1 MNSKTQ
7 TTTSAG
13 ANPALQ
19 PTTLVGMDAHSR
31 KIELCITRWQHGAE
45 PMVLKRL
52 TTTLDALERTYARQ
66 VPADALTVLEAS
78 TNAFSIARRL
88 EEVGHRVE
96 VLASDTLAGQAR
108 ADRINDR
115 IDAQNLAAA
124 YARSGVRRVHVP
136 SARHQQWRD
145 LLFGYRSAV
154 KDSVRWSNRI
164 WAFCSGHGLKLPKQS
179 LRRKCADVREDV
191 LAHGWTQ
198 EETFLV
204 ETLLLEYE
212 HCLALRA
219 RYEQRIVRI
228 VSESPGMTRL
238 MQLLGV
244 GFIVAFALAAIV
256 EDVHRF
262 ADPKKLTSYI
272 GLNPTLLKSGESE
285 GPRTISHYGRRDLKT
300 LMVEAAQCVLRKGSD
315 DMAKWARRKIA
326 SGKNRNVVICA
337 LARKLSVRVWHIL
350 MDHPVPDRS
359 GERSFRLKLAKLA
372 SAAGREHLEA
382 LGYKK
387 PADYI
392 EAVCARIYPLE
403 TQEELQTDAPASA

>member
-45 PMVLKRL
+45 PTVLKRL
-52 TTTLDALERTYARQ
+52 TTTLDALEHTYARQ

-88 EEVGHRVE
+88 EQVGHRVE

-124 YARSGVRRVHVP
+124 YARGGVRRVHVP

-164 WAFCSGHGLKLPKQS
+164 WAFCSGHGLKLPRQS
-179 LRRKCADVREDV
+179 FRRKSAAVRQDV

-198 EETFLV
+198 DETFLV

-272 GLNPTLLKSGESE
+272 GLNPTVLKSGESE
-285 GPRTISHYGRRDLKT
+285 GPRAISHYGRRDLKT
-300 LMVEAAQCVLRKGSD
+300 LMVQAAQCVLRKGSD
-315 DMAKWARRKIA
+315 DMAKWAHRRIA
-326 SGKNRNVVICA
+326 SGKNRNVVVCA
-337 LARKLSVRVWHIL
+337 LARKLSVRAWHIL
-350 MDHPVPDRS
+350 MGHPVPDR
-359 GERSFRLKLAKLA
+359 GAERSFRLKLAKLA
-372 SAAGREHLEA
+372 AAAGREHLEA

>member
-45 PMVLKRL
+45 PTVLKRL
-52 TTTLDALERTYARQ
+52 TTTLDALEHTYARQ

-88 EEVGHRVE
+88 EQVGHRVE

-124 YARSGVRRVHVP
+124 YARGGVRRVHVP

-164 WAFCSGHGLKLPKQS
+164 WAFCSGHGLKLPRQS
-179 LRRKCADVREDV
+179 LRRKSAAVRQDV

-198 EETFLV
+198 DETFLV

-212 HCLALRA
+212 HSLALRA

-228 VSESPGMTRL
+228 VTESPEMTRL
-238 MQLLGV
+238 MQQLGV
-244 GFIVAFALAAIV
+244 GFIVAFALVAIV

-262 ADPKKLTSYI
+262 ANPKKLTSYI
-272 GLNPTLLKSGESE
+272 GLNPTVLKSGESE
-285 GPRTISHYGRRDLKT
+285 GPRAISHYGRRDLKT
-300 LMVEAAQCVLRKGSD
+300 LMVQAAQCVLRKGSD
-315 DMAKWARRKIA
+315 DMAKWAHRRIA
-326 SGKNRNVVICA
+326 SGKNRNVVVCA
-337 LARKLSVRVWHIL
+337 LARKLSVRAWHIL
-350 MDHPVPDRS
+350 MGHPVPDR
-359 GERSFRLKLAKLA
+359 GAERSFRLKLAKLA
-372 SAAGREHLEA
+372 AAAGREHLEA

>member
-45 PMVLKRL
+45 PTVLKRL
-52 TTTLDALERTYARQ
+52 TTTLDALEHTYARQ

-88 EEVGHRVE
+88 EQVGHRVE

-124 YARSGVRRVHVP
+124 YARGGVRRVHVP

-164 WAFCSGHGLKLPKQS
+164 WAFCSGHGLKLPRQS
-179 LRRKCADVREDV
+179 FRRKSAAVRQDV

-198 EETFLV
+198 DETFLV

-212 HCLALRA
+212 HSLALRA

-228 VSESPGMTRL
+228 VTESPEMTRL
-238 MQLLGV
+238 MQQLGV
-244 GFIVAFALAAIV
+244 GFIVAFALVAIV

-262 ADPKKLTSYI
+262 ANPKKLTSYI
-272 GLNPTLLKSGESE
+272 GLNPTVLKSGESE
-285 GPRTISHYGRRDLKT
+285 GPRAISHYGRRDLKT
-300 LMVEAAQCVLRKGSD
+300 LMVQAAQCVLRKGSD
-315 DMAKWARRKIA
+315 DMAKWAHRRIA
-326 SGKNRNVVICA
+326 SGKNRNVVVCA
-337 LARKLSVRVWHIL
+337 LARKLSVRAWHIL
-350 MDHPVPDRS
+350 MGHPVPDR
-359 GERSFRLKLAKLA
+359 GAERSFRLKLAKLA
-372 SAAGREHLEA
+372 AAAGREHLEA

>member
-7 TTTSAG
+7 AITPAG

-45 PMVLKRL
+45 PTVLKRL
-52 TTTLDALERTYARQ
+52 TTTLDALEHTYARQ

-88 EEVGHRVE
+88 EQVGHRVE

-124 YARSGVRRVHVP
+124 YARGGVRRVHVP

-154 KDSVRWSNRI
+154 KESVRWSHRI
-164 WAFCSGHGLKLPKQS
+164 WAFGRGRGLKLPRQS
-179 LRRKCADVREDV
+179 LRRKSAAVRQDV

-198 EETFLV
+198 DETFLV

-212 HCLALRA
+212 HSLALRA

-228 VSESPGMTRL
+228 VTESPEMTRL
-238 MQLLGV
+238 MQQLGV
-244 GFIVAFALAAIV
+244 GFIVAFALVAIV

-262 ADPKKLTSYI
+262 ANPKKLTSYI
-272 GLNPTLLKSGESE
+272 GLNPTVLKSGESE
-285 GPRTISHYGRRDLKT
+285 GPRAISHYGRRDLKT
-300 LMVEAAQCVLRKGSD
+300 LMVQAAQCVLRKGSD
-315 DMAKWARRKIA
+315 DMAKWAHRRIA
-326 SGKNRNVVICA
+326 SGKNRNVVVCA
-337 LARKLSVRVWHIL
+337 LARKLSVRAWHIL
-350 MDHPVPDRS
+350 MGHPVPDR
-359 GERSFRLKLAKLA
+359 GAERSFRLKLAKLA
-372 SAAGREHLEA
+372 AAAGREHLEA